1 MQNQYLNY
9 LINPNLQGVNWF
21 FVLLFGNEDDWES
34 DNRYYLPTADIK
46 KYSVMIEKTN
56 AFNQLVRNDLRTYDN
71 IRKNATGQCDYYT
84 AGCLLDYNCFET
96 YYKSCQ

>member
-1 MQNQYLNY
+1 
-9 LINPNLQGVNWF
+9 
-21 FVLLFGNEDDWES
+21 
-34 DNRYYLPTADIK
+34 
-46 KYSVMIEKTN
+46 MIEKTN

-84 AGCLLDYNCFET
+84 AGCLLDYNCLET